1 MSLQGKHILIGI
13 SAGIAA
19 YKIPFLVRLLKKSGA
34 EVQIIM
40 TPSSLGFVTP
50 LTLSTLSQRP
60 VLIEPFNQETGQW
73 NSHVELSLWA
83 DAMIIAPATANTMA
97 KMVTGITDN
106 LLLATYLSARSQVF
120 IAPTMDLDMYQHPV
134 TQENIGKL
142 RKMGHILL
150 EPNTGE
156 LASGLEGA
164 GRMQEPEE
172 IFQVLNDFFE
182 KKKSLSH
189 LKILISAGPTFEKI
203 DPVRFIGNHSTGKM
217 GISLCKVFA
226 NLDAEVQLI
235 SGPGVP
241 EINHQ
246 RIKQTKVTT
255 ADDMLRECEKHFP
268 SSDITIM
275 AAAIADFK
283 PKNIS
288 DKKIKKG
295 NNPPVIE
302 LIPTPDV
309 LFNLGKQKKEHQLL
323 IGFALETDQEMEH
336 AKQKLERKNLDFIV
350 LNSLRDSGSGFG
362 FDTNQITIID
372 KNGSTKVFP
381 LKSKDMVANDIL
393 DHALEMFQ
401 KKLVV

>member
-34 EVQIIM
+34 EVQIVM
-40 TPSSLGFVTP
+40 TPSSAGFVTP

-60 VLIEPFNQETGQW
+60 VLIEPYNSENGQW

-83 DAMIIAPATANTMA
+83 DAMLIAPATANTMA

-120 IAPTMDLDMYQHPV
+120 IAPTMDLDMYLHPV
-134 TQENIGKL
+134 TQENISKL
-142 RKMGHILL
+142 RKMGHQIL

-172 IFQVLNDFFE
+172 IFQALKDFFE

-189 LKILISAGPTFEKI
+189 LKVLISAGPTYEKI

-226 NLDAEVQLI
+226 SFGAEVQLI

-241 EINHQ
+241 DVNHPQIN
-246 RIKQTKVTT
+246 QTKVTT
-255 ADDMLRECEKHFP
+255 AEDMLLECVKHFP
-268 SSDITIM
+268 TSDITIM

-283 PKNIS
+283 PKNPAE
-288 DKKIKKG
+288 KKIKKG
-295 NNPPVIE
+295 NITPVIE

-309 LFNLGKQKKEHQLL
+309 LFNLGKQKKNHQVL
-323 IGFALETDQEMEH
+323 IGFALETDQEIEH

-350 LNSLRDSGSGFG
+350 LNSLRDSGAGFG
-362 FDTNQITIID
+362 HDTNRITIID
-372 KNGSTKVFP
+372 KNGNQKAFP
-381 LKSKDMVANDIL
+381 LKSKDEVANDIL
-393 DHALEMFQ
+393 EYSLEILQ
-401 KKLVV
+401 NTTKE